1 MSRIQFDKIAP
12 ATNFDS
18 LPIAFIGTS
27 SRGSAVTRLLLLVPA
42 MAILLVPLSLVIAHA
57 QSEPAALNTVAA
69 RPISA
74 VQVAIGVAIWC
85 GMFLLPLREIVM
97 RLGSRRTVRIDSWTV
112 DVTDKTPFG
121 TTTWQASLTD
131 YAGIAHHVRTSLSG
145 TRHELILVNKDAT
158 RNVLVAVADR
168 IPQSTLDRA
177 KALLGLPE
185 VPARALY
192 DRPVSG

>member
-1 MSRIQFDKIAP
+1 MARIQFDKIAP
-12 ATNFDS
+12 ATNFES

-42 MAILLVPLSLVIAHA
+42 MAILFVPLSLVIAHA
-57 QSEPAALNTVAA
+57 QGEPSALDTVAA

-74 VQVAIGVAIWC
+74 VQVALGIAIWC
-85 GMFLLPLREIVM
+85 GMFLLPLREIIM
-97 RLGSRRTVRIDSWTV
+97 RLGSQRTVRIDSETV
-112 DVTDKTPFG
+112 DVTEKTPFG
-121 TTTWQASLTD
+121 TTTWQASLKD

-145 TRHELILVNKDAT
+145 TRHELILVNKSAA
-158 RNVLVAVADR
+158 RNVLIAVADR

-177 KALLGLPE
+177 KELLGLPE

-192 DRPVSG
+192 DRPVAG

>member
-1 MSRIQFDKIAP
+1 MSRIQFDNISP
-12 ATNFDS
+12 ATDFES
-18 LPIAFIGTS
+18 LPIAFVGTS

-57 QSEPAALNTVAA
+57 QSEPSALDTVAA

-74 VQVAIGVAIWC
+74 FQVALGIAIWC

-97 RLGSRRTVRIDSWTV
+97 RLGSRRTVRIDSEMV
-112 DVTDKTPFG
+112 GVTDKTPFG
-121 TTTWQASLTD
+121 TTTWEASLKD

-145 TRHELILVNKDAT
+145 TRHELILVHKDAA

-168 IPQSTLDRA
+168 IPQTTLDRA
-177 KALLGLPE
+177 KALFGLPE

-192 DRPVSG
+192 DRPVAG